1 LPSPLKSD
9 TFLHTFFPLLDH
21 FAGICRLFS
30 ISCIFLLVYLRVSAD
45 INSTTNFYFAF
56 VMLKKERQ
64 AYILRQV
71 NLHNRVLSA
80 DLSQEI
86 KVSEDTIRRDLA
98 ELADMGKIIKVHGG
112 ALSQG
117 YHYSLN
123 AQQVYSLDE
132 KRTIAQKAASLI
144 EDGMFVLTTGGTTII
159 ELAKALPPEL
169 KATFFTVS
177 LTAAMEY
184 MRHPNIEIILIGD
197 KLSKNAQITV
207 GGEAQAK
214 IRQIKADI
222 CFLGTNAIDTTHG
235 LTENDWEVMQIK
247 KAMVDTAQKVVSLTI
262 AEKVNTAQRIQVCG
276 IHEIHTLITELSPND
291 QLLKNYIKEGL
302 EVL

>member
-1 LPSPLKSD
+1 
-9 TFLHTFFPLLDH
+9 
-21 FAGICRLFS
+21 
-30 ISCIFLLVYLRVSAD
+30 
-45 INSTTNFYFAF
+45 
-56 VMLKKERQ
+56 
-64 AYILRQV
+64 
-71 NLHNRVLSA
+71 
-80 DLSQEI
+80 
-86 KVSEDTIRRDLA
+86 
-98 ELADMGKIIKVHGG
+98 
-112 ALSQG
+112 
-117 YHYSLN
+117 
-123 AQQVYSLDE
+123 
-132 KRTIAQKAASLI
+132 
-144 EDGMFVLTTGGTTII
+144 MFVLTTGGTTII
-159 ELAKALPPEL
+159 ELAKALPPDL

-177 LTAAMEY
+177 LTAALEY

-247 KAMVDTAQKVVSLTI
+247 KAMVSSAQKVVSLTI
-262 AEKVNTAQRIQVCG
+262 AEKVNTAQRIQVCS

>member
-1 LPSPLKSD
+1 
-9 TFLHTFFPLLDH
+9 
-21 FAGICRLFS
+21 
-30 ISCIFLLVYLRVSAD
+30 
-45 INSTTNFYFAF
+45 
-56 VMLKKERQ
+56 MLKKERQ
-64 AYILRQV
+64 TYILHQV

-98 ELADMGKIIKVHGG
+98 ELADQGKLIKVHGG

-117 YHYSLN
+117 YHFSVH
-123 AQQVYSLDE
+123 AQQVYALDE
-132 KRTIAQKAASLI
+132 KRCIAQKAAKLI
-144 EDGMFVLTTGGTTII
+144 KDGMFVLTTGGTTII
-159 ELAKALPPEL
+159 ELARALPPEL

-177 LTAAMEY
+177 LTAAIEY
-184 MRHPNIEIILIGD
+184 MQHPNIEIILIGD

-214 IRQIKADI
+214 IKQIKADI

-247 KAMVDTAQKVVSLTI
+247 KAMVTSAQKVVALTI
-262 AEKVNTAQRIQVCG
+262 AEKVNTAQRIQVCD
-276 IHEIHTLITELSPND
+276 IHGIHTLVTELAPDS
-291 QLLKNYIKEGL
+291 QLLSAYKKQGL
-302 EVL
+302 EIL

>member
-1 LPSPLKSD
+1 M
-9 TFLHTFFPLLDH
+9 
-21 FAGICRLFS
+21 
-30 ISCIFLLVYLRVSAD
+30 LVYLRVSAD
-45 INSTTNFYFAF
+45 INSSNQFLYRF

-98 ELADMGKIIKVHGG
+98 ELADLGKIIKVHGG

-123 AQQVYSLDE
+123 AQQIYSLDE
-132 KRTIAQKAASLI
+132 KRTIAQKAAALI

-159 ELAKALPPEL
+159 ELAKALPPDL

-177 LTAAMEY
+177 LTAALEY

-247 KAMVDTAQKVVSLTI
+247 KAMVSSAQKVVSLTI
-262 AEKVNTAQRIQVCG
+262 AEKVNTAQRIQVCN